1 MCEVLQ
7 AVCDLFLFL
16 CFPLLY
22 FFIHPFLEFFILL
35 VHPYC
40 SRYEC
45 QAEAGCYNQVHCT
58 VCQPVQYGCCQ
69 YQQQIACGGID
80 SFHDSMVLSL
90 VPSLFSQTGIAMSN
104 HLCSWLMSFSFL
116 NFLKQLCLHLYQHA
130 KLFILN
136 SFGEIPLP
144 PFTRSISPHTCSS
157 WDSMFLKEYFV
168 RFIQIVFKG

>member
-1 MCEVLQ
+1 MCEALQ
-7 AVCDLFLFL
+7 AVCYLFLFL
-16 CFPLLY
+16 CFPLLF
-22 FFIHPFLEFFILL
+22 FFIHPFLVFFILL

-45 QAEAGCYNQVHCT
+45 KAEAGCYDQVHCA
-58 VCQPVQYGCCQ
+58 VCQPVQYGCYQ
-69 YQQQIACGGID
+69 YQQQIACGCID
-80 SFHDSMVLSL
+80 SFHDSMILSL

-136 SFGEIPLP
+136 SFAKSSVAFYQVYQSAYMFKLGFNVLKGVFCKI
-144 PFTRSISPHTCSS
+144 HT
-157 WDSMFLKEYFV
+157 DY
-168 RFIQIVFKG
+168 FKG